1 MACTSNTSLA
11 SLQAALARDHYAV
24 VPATTM
30 FELLS
35 VLPEHANG
43 LWDLWDEA
51 VPQLD
56 ESGAEVYPFKD
67 TLTSY
72 YDPTPQNWTRRRAA
86 PRVTT
91 AVLMAW

>member
-1 MACTSNTSLA
+1 MACTSNVTVA
-11 SLQAALARDHYAV
+11 SLQAALARDHFAV
-24 VPATTM
+24 VPAAAM

-35 VLPEHANG
+35 VLPEHAYG

-72 YDPTPQNWTRRRAA
+72 YEWTQQNWTRRRAA

>member
-1 MACTSNTSLA
+1 MACASNTTVA
-11 SLQAALARDHYAV
+11 SLQAALARDHFAV
-24 VPATTM
+24 VPAAAM

-35 VLPEHANG
+35 VQPEHADG

-72 YDPTPQNWTRRRAA
+72 YELDTAKLDEAPRRAA
-86 PRVTT
+86 GHDGC
-91 AVLMAW
+91 AMAW

>member
-1 MACTSNTSLA
+1 MACASNTTVA

-24 VPATTM
+24 VPAAAM

-35 VLPEHANG
+35 VQPEHAAS
-43 LWDLWDEA
+43 LWELWDEA

-86 PRVTT
+86 PQATT

>member
-1 MACTSNTSLA
+1 MACASNTTVA
-11 SLQAALARDHYAV
+11 SLQAALARDHFAV
-24 VPATTM
+24 VPAAAM

-35 VLPEHANG
+35 VLPENANG

-72 YDPTPQNWTRRRAA
+72 YEQNWTRRRAA
-86 PRVTT
+86 PQVTT